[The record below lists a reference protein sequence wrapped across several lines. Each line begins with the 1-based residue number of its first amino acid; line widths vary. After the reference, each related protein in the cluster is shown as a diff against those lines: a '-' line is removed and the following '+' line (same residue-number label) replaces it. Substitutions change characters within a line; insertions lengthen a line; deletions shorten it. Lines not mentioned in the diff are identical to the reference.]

1 MAGQEFLAERFEEQR
16 ARSRAVAYRM
26 LGSFAEADD
35 AVQEAWIKLSR
46 ADVGGV
52 ENLDA
57 WLTTVVSR
65 VCLDFLRSRKSRQE
79 ESLEARL
86 PDPIVVEDGDSSL
99 DPEHQVLANDAVGLA
114 LMVVLDT
121 LNPAERLTFVL
132 HDLFAVPFDAIAS
145 ILDRSLAA
153 TKMMASRARRRVQSS
168 AKPPQEDLPRQREVV
183 SAFRVA
189 SRGGGFEALLALLD
203 PDVVLRADTSEGLRT
218 LRGAAN
224 VASQAQLF
232 GRSAPVARPV
242 LVNGSPGLVS
252 IVDGKVLSVLAFTV
266 SGGRITEIHVFA
278 DPARLAALGL
288 AA

>member
-16 ARSRAVAYRM
+16 ARLRAVAYRM
-26 LGSFAEADD
+26 LGSFSEADD
-35 AVQEAWIKLSR
+35 AVQETWIKLSR
-46 ADVGGV
+46 ADVSGV
-52 ENLDA
+52 ENLGA

-65 VCLDFLRSRKSRQE
+65 VCLDFLRSRKAKQE

-86 PDPIVVEDGDSSL
+86 PDPIVVEEGDPSH
-99 DPEHQVLANDAVGLA
+99 DPEHQALTTDAVGLA
-114 LMVVLDT
+114 LMIVLDT
-121 LNPAERLTFVL
+121 LNPAERLAFVL
-132 HDLFAVPFDAIAS
+132 HDLFAVPFDTIAS

-168 AKPPQEDLPRQREVV
+168 AKPPEEDLSRQREIV
-183 SAFRVA
+183 SAFRAA
-189 SRGGGFEALLALLD
+189 SRGGGFEALLAVLD

-218 LRGAAN
+218 LRGAAD

-242 LVNGSPGLVS
+242 LVNGSPGFVS
-252 IVDGKVLSVLAFTV
+252 IVDGKLLSVLAFTV

-278 DPARLAALGL
+278 DPARLAALGF